1 MAAGGRKERAE
12 REERGE
18 REGRASEARAA
29 TWLRPLAT
37 SPPPHHTPHSTAS
50 RPPPPLSTSPPHG
63 PNHATRAPT
72 TPSTPSSVHWRTRSR
87 IPPPPCPRRP
97 PHASRECAAAR
108 CSRTPTRRSHE
119 PHGSQILYNL
129 ARGWPRAETGPVRT
143 HVMPRIL
150 PEPGSQAPHTVHSSA
165 FCSWRGGGPVG
176 ARQQLVCR
184 LHRRVGAWADGW
196 PCHPAPSH
204 PPSQGGPGRIDRVT
218 VDDHISASA
227 GRRGGLWWR
236 GQSERWVAC
245 SGPLTPV
252 AGPAHHTHDA
262 GRGQA
267 HRPQL
272 RVCSGAVLTH
282 ADPAVTRARWVERR
296 RRRPARPVR
305 VPMQK

>member
-1 MAAGGRKERAE
+1 MAAGGSKERAE
-12 REERGE
+12 REGRRE
-18 REGRASEARAA
+18 REAKVSEARAY
-29 TWLRPLAT
+29 TWLCPLAT
-37 SPPPHHTPHSTAS
+37 SPPPLHSLPASASPFYFATAWPKPRHTCSHHAIHIQ
-50 RPPPPLSTSPPHG
+50 RCPLAHPL
-63 PNHATRAPT
+63 A
-72 TPSTPSSVHWRTRSR
+72 R
-87 IPPPPCPRRP
+87 IPPLPSPRRTYTRLP
-97 PHASRECAAAR
+97 RVCSGAVLAHADAAVARATRLANTLQSRPRLAEGGDRPGPHACDAADSAR
-108 CSRTPTRRSHE
+108 A
-119 PHGSQILYNL
+119 GQ
-129 ARGWPRAETGPVRT
+129 
-143 HVMPRIL
+143 
-150 PEPGSQAPHTVHSSA
+150 PGATHTVHSSA

-176 ARQQLVCR
+176 ARQQVVCR

-245 SGPLTPV
+245 SGPLTPL

>member
-18 REGRASEARAA
+18 REGKASEARAA
-29 TWLRPLAT
+29 TLASPVGHLTTT
-37 SPPPHHTPHSTAS
+37 SPHA
-50 RPPPPLSTSPPHG
+50 PLHPAFPADSASPPTPRH
-63 PNHATRAPT
+63 TCPT
-72 TPSTPSSVHWRTRSR
+72 TPSTPSGVHCLTHSR
-87 IPPPPCPRRP
+87 IPPPPSPRRP

-129 ARGWPRAETGPVRT
+129 ALGWPSAETGPVRT

-150 PEPGSQAPHTVHSSA
+150 PEPGTQAPHTVHSSA

-218 VDDHISASA
+218 VDDHINTSA